1 MFGKRLRMLRN
12 EKGLTMQQM
21 AEMLGITIGSWA
33 KYERNEAEPSFD
45 KLIKIADIFNVSVD
59 FLLGRTN
66 VRNDKPRDNETNKK
80 NYIVDIEDIMI
91 GNLSA
96 LYCLQTNF
104 ETVLENFSKEIVS
117 ENQLQSL
124 LEALNDLVIYFNDLT
139 RLKLKNEKLTKEIL
153 NYHENEKI
161 SMLQLMNKIFMLIFQ
176 PD

>member
-59 FLLGRTN
+59 LLLGRTN
-66 VRNDKPRDNETNKK
+66 VRNDNPGDNETGKK
-80 NYIVDIEDIMI
+80 NYILEIENIML

-96 LYCLQTNF
+96 VYCLQTNF

>member
-1 MFGKRLRMLRN
+1 MFGERLRMLRT
-12 EKGLTMQQM
+12 EKGFTMQQM

-45 KLIKIADIFNVSVD
+45 KLVKIADIFNVSVD

-66 VRNDKPRDNETNKK
+66 VRNDKPGDNETNKK
-80 NYIVDIEDIMI
+80 NYILDIEDIMI

-96 LYCLQTNF
+96 VYCFQTNF
-104 ETVLENFSKEIVS
+104 EIVLENFSKEIIS
-117 ENQLQSL
+117 ENQLQPL

-139 RLKLKNEKLTKEIL
+139 RLKLENNKITKEIL

-161 SMLQLMNKIFMLIFQ
+161 SMLQLMNKIFMLLFQ